1 MKDRTVANSLLI
13 RDTPSKFKKTAATA
27 KSNTKQT
34 LTAVMEFFFFCSK
47 WFWMY
52 QNHTAIIF
60 LCK

>member
-34 LTAVMEFFFFCSK
+34 LIAVMEFFFF
-47 WFWMY
+47 
-52 QNHTAIIF
+52 
-60 LCK
+60 L